1 MHKLWIRTVLI
12 IIFPGDLPLLR
23 REDIHYNI
31 TNFGDK
37 NKTVTVTV
45 SDDKGYV
52 VDNGPFHVHL
62 SAGETT
68 EKTLYIQGTQ
78 PLSIVFVVV

>member
-1 MHKLWIRTVLI
+1 MYKLWIRIEPI
-12 IIFPGDLPLLR
+12 IIYLGDLPLLR
-23 REDIHYNI
+23 LEDLHYNI

-37 NKTVTVTV
+37 NKIVTVTV

-62 SAGETT
+62 SAGETA
-68 EKTLYIQGTQ
+68 EKTLYIKGTQ
-78 PLSIVFVVV
+78 PLSTVFVVA